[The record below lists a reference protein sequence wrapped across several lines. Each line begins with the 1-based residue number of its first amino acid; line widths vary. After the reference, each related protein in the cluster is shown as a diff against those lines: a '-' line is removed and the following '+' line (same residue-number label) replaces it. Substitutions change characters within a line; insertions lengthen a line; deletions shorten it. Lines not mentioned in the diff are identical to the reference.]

1 MIVIIEK
8 TFLTYY
14 YNKHGELVETSQPQ
28 KIHVEVEI
36 KTELNKMCQDLLDL
50 LKEDDVFSF
59 SIVHPVVGWLEVK
72 IEKRY
77 FDLEFIEKIVFD
89 EYYLTI
95 DGYKIFYN
103 AIFKF
108 DKEKRW

>member
-1 MIVIIEK
+1 MIIEK
-8 TFLTYY
+8 TFVTLS

-59 SIVHPVVGWLEVK
+59 SLTHVSTGWVDAK
-72 IEKRY
+72 IKKSF
-77 FDLEFIEKIVFD
+77 FDLEYIEKIVFD
-89 EYYLTI
+89 EYFLTI
-95 DGYKIFYN
+95 DGWKLFYN
-103 AIFKF
+103 AIFNF
-108 DKEKRW
+108 NKEKRW